1 MNNLVCREVS
11 EFSEFSQMCLWNLHF
26 FILSQMTDGGEN
38 DGWQPCC
45 IMWLSTRVKQTRTLK
60 LVAISCLVA
69 ALPSHGNAT
78 KITGFLGVGGV
89 ITQQRKE
96 KHREEEYSVLP
107 SYKTGNISYII
118 ISTVEELINTWI
130 KDQWLYSF

>member
-11 EFSEFSQMCLWNLHF
+11 VFSEFSQMCLWNLHF

-78 KITGFLGVGGV
+78 KMTGFLGVGGV
-89 ITQQRKE
+89 VTQQRKE
-96 KHREEEYSVLP
+96 KYRGKKILYS
-107 SYKTGNISYII
+107 SQFHNWEYII
-118 ISTVEELINTWI
+118 ISTVEELINTWM
-130 KDQWLYSF
+130 KDQ